1 MIKVFSLKNGIGAFL
16 AATLVS
22 FAAGAQTVTLSSSDL
37 TVGLS
42 PKGFYESVKV
52 AGDEVLSSS
61 MESSL
66 VTACRKGSVIMP
78 SKLVRKGNDLVVTMT
93 DGKTIVLETK
103 QTPLCMTLVAK
114 KVPAD
119 YDAVTFG
126 PLKVNIHEV
135 VGEVVGVVQGRGVAI
150 GFQALNPKT
159 IPGLP
164 QEYAETYIG
173 NYGGKGSASE
183 LSVGTIQSHLLAATD
198 VADGAVFQFACRNRS
213 REEKRKVL
221 QLPAMEV
228 LPVKGADALIDGAG
242 VAIFGCRADQA
253 LQRIGEIEVEQGLPH
268 PMIGGEWG
276 KTARK
281 AMCSY
286 LITDVSDRDLDFIL
300 DKADIAGFKYIYHPG
315 PFEDWGHFNWSK
327 SFVESGDDAGVKAL
341 VDRGAKRGVSVG
353 VHTLSNFTTTNDAYV
368 SPVPSK
374 NLLRQGTL
382 SLLSDLDASQN
393 EIRVKKSDLFSVPL
407 TLNALMI
414 DDELITFGSAEDDGD
429 ATVMKNCQRGAFG
442 TRTASH
448 KKQTP
453 LYKLWDYPYRTLF
466 PDMELQ
472 QAYSKRLAEIFSS
485 TGLKQISFDGLEG
498 CTYTG
503 HEEYAPAL
511 FVDQFFKGVS
521 PDVIND
527 ASRLGHYT
535 WHIHTRMNW
544 GEPWGEAMRTGQ
556 VENRIK
562 NQAYFKR
569 NLFPRMLGWFLIRLA
584 DRKFECSSLE
594 DLEWALSE
602 SAGFDSGYA
611 MNIGVNTLRNHGQ
624 IDRLLQAIHDWD
636 TLRENQC
643 FTPEQMERLKDP
655 ATEWHLERA
664 GEGKY
669 LLYPLAISKYFNCM
683 LSELQPGQPG
693 GADWSVT
700 TPYEGKYAIRLK
712 VDGDGEIRNPRFVT
726 DRSTI
731 VFPCTVAAGQYLL
744 YGMDGTASV
753 TDKNYNVV
761 STVTPQGSAAINAG
775 DNHVAFSCET
785 VNGSSPDVSVR
796 FITRGVPEQINC
808 K

>member
-1 MIKVFSLKNGIGAFL
+1 
-16 AATLVS
+16 
-22 FAAGAQTVTLSSSDL
+22 
-37 TVGLS
+37 
-42 PKGFYESVKV
+42 
-52 AGDEVLSSS
+52 
-61 MESSL
+61 
-66 VTACRKGSVIMP
+66 
-78 SKLVRKGNDLVVTMT
+78 
-93 DGKTIVLETK
+93 
-103 QTPLCMTLVAK
+103 
-114 KVPAD
+114 
-119 YDAVTFG
+119 
-126 PLKVNIHEV
+126 
-135 VGEVVGVVQGRGVAI
+135 
-150 GFQALNPKT
+150 
-159 IPGLP
+159 
-164 QEYAETYIG
+164 
-173 NYGGKGSASE
+173 
-183 LSVGTIQSHLLAATD
+183 
-198 VADGAVFQFACRNRS
+198 
-213 REEKRKVL
+213 
-221 QLPAMEV
+221 
-228 LPVKGADALIDGAG
+228 
-242 VAIFGCRADQA
+242 
-253 LQRIGEIEVEQGLPH
+253 
-268 PMIGGEWG
+268 
-276 KTARK
+276 
-281 AMCSY
+281 MCSY

-341 VDRGAKRGVSVG
+341 VDRAAQRGVSVG

-374 NLLRQGTL
+374 NLLHQGTL

-453 LYKLWDYPYRTLF
+453 LYKLWDHPYRTLF

-472 QAYSKRLAEIFSS
+472 DAYSQRLARIFST

-544 GEPWGEAMRTGQ
+544 GEPWGEAMRAGQ

-594 DLEWALSE
+594 DLEWGSL
-602 SAGFDSGYA
+602 G
-611 MNIGVNTLRNHGQ
+611 IGRFRRGLCHEYR
-624 IDRLLQAIHDWD
+624 
-636 TLRENQC
+636 REHIAQS
-643 FTPEQMERLKDP
+643 R
-655 ATEWHLERA
+655 
-664 GEGKY
+664 
-669 LLYPLAISKYFNCM
+669 
-683 LSELQPGQPG
+683 
-693 GADWSVT
+693 
-700 TPYEGKYAIRLK
+700 
-712 VDGDGEIRNPRFVT
+712 
-726 DRSTI
+726 
-731 VFPCTVAAGQYLL
+731 
-744 YGMDGTASV
+744 
-753 TDKNYNVV
+753 
-761 STVTPQGSAAINAG
+761 
-775 DNHVAFSCET
+775 
-785 VNGSSPDVSVR
+785 PD
-796 FITRGVPEQINC
+796 
-808 K
+808 